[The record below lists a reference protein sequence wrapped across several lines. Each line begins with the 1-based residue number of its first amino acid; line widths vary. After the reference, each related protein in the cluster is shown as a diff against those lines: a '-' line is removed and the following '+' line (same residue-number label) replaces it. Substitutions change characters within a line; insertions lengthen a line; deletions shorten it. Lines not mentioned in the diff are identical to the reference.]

1 MDEDYATCIYCG
13 IGITDGRNCCRECK
27 MNEVRE
33 VGGLT
38 ARLNNIE
45 DSLGEILELLKK
57 EVEDET

>member
-13 IGITDGRNCCRECK
+13 IGIADGRNCCRNCK

-45 DSLGEILELLKK
+45 ESIQEIRELIEKK
-57 EVEDET
+57 DN